1 MADEKN
7 LASNPSVQDK
17 DDGRAEVIGGKK
29 GRSKLALPGLPAF
42 SFPKLSSPSN

>member
-1 MADEKN
+1 M
-7 LASNPSVQDK
+7 SNGEATGERIILHK

-42 SFPKLSSPSN
+42 SFPKLSSPSK